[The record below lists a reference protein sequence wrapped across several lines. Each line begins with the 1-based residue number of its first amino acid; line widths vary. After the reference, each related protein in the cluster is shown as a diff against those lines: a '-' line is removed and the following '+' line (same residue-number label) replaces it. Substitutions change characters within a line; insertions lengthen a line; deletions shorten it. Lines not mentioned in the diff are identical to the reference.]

1 MQASS
6 VLFVP
11 SHLVSLAT
19 LAVDTAVV
27 VDIGYREATVMPV
40 FSGVQLINAF
50 QAQPIGGEAVHHEI
64 RRQLM
69 DIGVKADLLTEDV
82 VEEIKGCWFY
92 YN

>member
-1 MQASS
+1 
-6 VLFVP
+6 
-11 SHLVSLAT
+11 
-19 LAVDTAVV
+19 
-27 VDIGYREATVMPV
+27 MPI

-82 VEEIKGCWFY
+82 VEEIKGDTIY
-92 YN
+92 T